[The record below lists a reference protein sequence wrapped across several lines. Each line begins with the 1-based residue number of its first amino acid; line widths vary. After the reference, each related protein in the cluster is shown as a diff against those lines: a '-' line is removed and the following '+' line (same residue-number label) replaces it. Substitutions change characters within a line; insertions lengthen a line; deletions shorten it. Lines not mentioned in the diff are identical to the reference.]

1 MTKKIKWAALQPLTG
16 GMYLGAEEAIGNPAE
31 FILSYEGLNDPIYN
45 KEKTNIIDG
54 GNEYH
59 LTSYLKKNHKCPPY
73 FKFKDLKM
81 FDPNYTMN
89 PEIVDENNNTADLT
103 EMYKDLDIVVAVPV
117 CSGLSSATTAGEDT
131 RNARNCNMKFLAE
144 YTLSVIKPKIYIFEN
159 APALFT
165 ASGSHVRQY
174 LTEVAKKNNYGVAFL
189 KTDTQQ
195 HYNCQ
200 RRVRTFVMFIKDAD
214 KGTFEFTYENQHIN
228 VDEYFKMMNPN
239 ASQNINLEG
248 FEFAHI
254 IFDFVKQELGDT
266 WRDNLSSKNLYLHIL
281 FNKDR
286 VAKFKEFIETY
297 DCADKIKKSLIH
309 STDHA
314 LYKLSI
320 GKGFYF
326 NSPVLHDNT
335 HVGAMMFKTIPYT
348 IHPFE
353 DRYITCREALNLMG
367 YPDDFEMQ
375 GEYNNFFTRI
385 GQNVPVKTAKYIV
398 NQAVNFINKWEEA
411 REHGSVLYVDNI
423 KNKAWEPD
431 NKAA

>member
-31 FILSYEGLNDPIYN
+31 FILSYEGLNDPIYS
-45 KEKTNIIDG
+45 KDKTRIIDG

-59 LTSYLKKNHKCPPY
+59 LTQYLKKKGECPPY
-73 FKFKDLKM
+73 FKFKGCKM
-81 FDPNYTMN
+81 FDVNYSLN
-89 PEIVDENNNTADLT
+89 PEIVDENDETVDISPMF
-103 EMYKDLDIVVAVPV
+103 EDMDIVVAVPV
-117 CSGLSSATTAGEDT
+117 CSGLSSATTAGQDAKD
-131 RNARNCNMKFLAE
+131 ARNCNMKFLAE
-144 YTLSVIKPKIYIFEN
+144 YALGMIKPKIYIFEN

-165 ASGSHVRQY
+165 NGGAHVREQLVNIAQKY
-174 LTEVAKKNNYGVAFL
+174 NYSVAFL

-200 RRVRTFVMFIKDAD
+200 RRIRTFVVFIKDAE
-214 KGTFEFTYENQHIN
+214 KGTFEFTYENKHYN
-228 VDEYFKMMNPN
+228 VDEYFNMMNPN
-239 ASQNINLEG
+239 ASQNVNLKG

-254 IFDFVKQELGDT
+254 IFDFIKQELGT
-266 WRDNLSSKNLYLHIL
+266 EWRDKLTIRNLYCYIL
-281 FNKDR
+281 FDEGRVERFKD
-286 VAKFKEFIETY
+286 FIVDY
-297 DCADKIKKSLIH
+297 DCDEKIKKNLIH
-309 STDHA
+309 SVDHA

-326 NSPVLHDNT
+326 NSPVICDNS

-367 YPDDFEMQ
+367 YSDDFEMQ
-375 GEYNNFFTRI
+375 GDYECFFTRI
-385 GQNVPVKTAKYIV
+385 GQNVPVKTARYIV
-398 NQAVNFINKWEEA
+398 GQAVNFINKWDEE

-423 KNKAWEPD
+423 KNKSWE
-431 NKAA
+431 

>member
-16 GMYLGAEEAIGNPAE
+16 GMYIGAEEAIGNPAE

-45 KEKTNIIDG
+45 KEKTKIIDG

-59 LTSYLKKNHKCPPY
+59 LTQYLKKKGECPPY
-73 FKFKDLKM
+73 FKFKDRKM
-81 FDPNYTMN
+81 FDLNYTLD
-89 PEIVDENNNTADLT
+89 PEIINENDEVVDISDKFKN
-103 EMYKDLDIVVAVPV
+103 MDIVVAVPV
-117 CSGLSSATTAGEDT
+117 CSGLSSATTAGDDT
-131 RNARNCNMKFLAE
+131 KNARNCNMKFLAE
-144 YTLSVIKPKIYIFEN
+144 YALGVIQPKIYIFEN

-165 ASGSHVRQY
+165 ASGSHVRQSLIEIAQKY
-174 LTEVAKKNNYGVAFL
+174 NYSVAFL

-200 RRVRTFVMFIKDAD
+200 RRVRTFVVFIKDAN
-214 KGTFEFTYENQHIN
+214 KGTFEFTYENKHYN
-228 VDEYFKMMNPN
+228 VDEYFYMMNPN
-239 ASQNINLEG
+239 ASQNYNLEG
-248 FEFAHI
+248 FEFAHMI
-254 IFDFVKQELGDT
+254 LDFVKQEHGET
-266 WRDNLSSKNLYLHIL
+266 WRDDLTIKNLYCYIL
-281 FNKDR
+281 FDKGR
-286 VAKFKEFIETY
+286 VTRFKEFVEKY
-297 DCADKIKKSLIH
+297 DCADKIKKSMLH

-326 NSPVLHDNT
+326 NSPVCPDNS

-353 DRYITCREALNLMG
+353 DRYITCREALYLMG
-367 YPDDFEMQ
+367 YPEDFEMQ

-398 NQAVNFINKWEEA
+398 GQAVNFINRWDDE
-411 REHGSVLYVDNI
+411 REHGNILYVDNI

-431 NKAA
+431 NKVA